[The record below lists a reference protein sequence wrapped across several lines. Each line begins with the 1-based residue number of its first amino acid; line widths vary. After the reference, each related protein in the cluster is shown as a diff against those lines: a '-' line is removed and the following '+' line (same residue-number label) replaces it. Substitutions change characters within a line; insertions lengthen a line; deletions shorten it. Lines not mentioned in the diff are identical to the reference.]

1 MKLCVAVWVG
11 GWMYSWVG
19 RWLNSCWRL
28 SCIVTVFKHLS
39 IRNVKATITDRTM
52 RSAASHVMIA
62 GGRWNKCNLGPDCV
76 AEEQS
81 LILELPQSLVALPR
95 PSYHHGNSQP
105 PPLPPPFPGLPTRH
119 PCGKQA
125 HFHVTVLT
133 SEFQLLLWRHVT
145 GDMLT

>member
-1 MKLCVAVWVG
+1 
-11 GWMYSWVG
+11 
-19 RWLNSCWRL
+19 
-28 SCIVTVFKHLS
+28 
-39 IRNVKATITDRTM
+39 M

-62 GGRWNKCNLGPDCV
+62 GGLRNKCNLGSDCV

-105 PPLPPPFPGLPTRH
+105 PRPVPHPPHPPGLPALH

-133 SEFQLLLWRHVT
+133 SVFQLLL
-145 GDMLT
+145 